1 MASVE
6 APQKEK
12 YRARE
17 IAKML
22 GDKANLLF
30 FTFLSPLITEL
41 ESVNKA
47 FQTSHTDIDK
57 LFGILDLQYKSLK
70 QRLYD
75 PDGKMKHL
83 FRVDYG
89 AKFEQ
94 VAQDIDSSVVR
105 EVKERQCCQPPENS
119 AK

>member
-6 APQKEK
+6 APLKER

-30 FTFLSPLITEL
+30 FTFLSPLISEL
-41 ESVNKA
+41 ETVYKA
-47 FQTSHTDIDK
+47 FQTSHPDMDK
-57 LFGILDLQYKSLK
+57 LFGLLDLKYKSLK
-70 QRLYD
+70 QWSYD
-75 PDGKMKHL
+75 PDGKMKNI

-105 EVKERQCCQPPENS
+105 EVKERC
-119 AK
+119 AKF